1 MQWHHPALYRTGC
14 DCVQESL
21 PELIGHFDG
30 TAREVHRRSVDL
42 TNMKKLGESAQAEQE
57 AVGELESHLMWV
69 GVSMRVHLASIFEE
83 LNTWPERIRGLLIQ
97 KDALAD
103 DEQDAPDEAAATSE
117 DQPPASSVD
126 AGAPMRLLNA
136 QLFLFEFR

>member
-1 MQWHHPALYRTGC
+1 MSPQAFTFWNF
-14 DCVQESL
+14 VQESL

-30 TAREVHRRSVDL
+30 TAQEVHRRSLDL
-42 TNMKKLGESAQAEQE
+42 STMQKLADNDESSRAEQA

-97 KDALAD
+97 KDEEADDD
-103 DEQDAPDEAAATSE
+103 DEQGIVEEAAAVLE
-117 DQPPASSVD
+117 DQVSACQIDEGASPLV
-126 AGAPMRLLNA
+126 M
-136 QLFLFEFR
+136 